1 MRRPLLRRSLAAAAA
16 TTLLLGLAAC
26 GGDEPDSASDEPS
39 VSESEST
46 SDEETSDQPAE
57 GEVVDNAEFVD
68 EMMAGLESSTTANMS
83 MNMDFGAGSL
93 VAEGM
98 VDYTTDPV
106 SMSMTMTQDAMG
118 EEPIE
123 MRLVDGM
130 MYMNMGSMSNNKFM
144 VFDLTDPANMPPGME
159 DLGEQMDPL
168 AAFKEFEPALKTVT
182 FVGTEDVE
190 GEELH
195 HFDVVMETAKLESL
209 KDMPVE
215 AGLPEEVSYDLWFDD
230 EMRIRQMEMV
240 MDMAT
245 PVSVTAK
252 LFKWDEPVDIVAPSE
267 DEIAEQPS
275 A

>member
-1 MRRPLLRRSLAAAAA
+1 M
-16 TTLLLGLAAC
+16 LLGLAAC
-26 GGDEPDSASDEPS
+26 GGDDKADSASDEPS
-39 VSESEST
+39 VSESETTEDEES
-46 SDEETSDQPAE
+46 SDEPAA
-57 GEVVDNAEFVD
+57 GEVVDNGEFVD
-68 EMMAGLESSTTANMS
+68 EMMAGLESSTTANMT
-83 MNMDFGAGSL
+83 MNMDFGGGSL

-118 EEPIE
+118 QEPIE
-123 MRLVDGM
+123 MRLVDGI

-144 VFDLTDPANMPPGME
+144 AFDLTDPANMPPGME

-190 GEELH
+190 GEELQ

-209 KDMPVE
+209 KDLPVE
-215 AGLPEEVSYDLWFDD
+215 AGLPEEVAYDLWFDD
-230 EMRIRQMEMV
+230 EMRIRQMDMV
-240 MDMAT
+240 MEMAT

-252 LFKWDEPVDIVAPSE
+252 LFKWDEPVDIVAPSD
-267 DEIAEQPS
+267 DEIAEQP
-275 A
+275 AA

>member
-1 MRRPLLRRSLAAAAA
+1 MRNPLLRRSLAAAAA
-16 TTLLLGLAAC
+16 TTLFLGLSAC
-26 GGDEPDSASDEPS
+26 GGDKADSASDEPS

-46 SDEETSDQPAE
+46 GDEETSDQPAD
-57 GEVVDNAEFVD
+57 GEVVDNGEFVD

-93 VAEGM
+93 IAEGL

-123 MRLVDGM
+123 MRLVDGI
-130 MYMNMGSMSNNKFM
+130 MYMNMGSMSNDKFM
-144 VFDLTDPANMPPGME
+144 KFDLTDPANMPPGME

-182 FVGTEDVE
+182 FVGTEDVA

-215 AGLPEEVSYDLWFDD
+215 AGLPKEVAYDLWFDD
-230 EMRIRQMEMV
+230 DMRIRQMEMV

-252 LFKWDEPVDIVAPSE
+252 LFKWDEPVDIVAPSD